1 MVPALI
7 GRLKNLLTSYIFSCI
22 YKYMVTQITKFE
34 SLDRKSP
41 IPLYYQL
48 KEILLEKIMSG
59 EIGKDGMFP
68 TEDVLCKEYGL
79 SRGTVRKAILELK
92 NEGFVISERGKGAF
106 LVKPKFEQSLLKFYS
121 IGREMRERNEDFRT
135 RVIIKEIIK
144 PTRGIQ
150 DTLGVAEDED
160 LNRIVRVRYLENEP
174 VIMESI
180 FIPLR
185 VCPKLLEEDVE
196 NVPVYD
202 ILENKYNLK
211 ILKVREILEPI
222 KLKRKEANIL
232 ESKAGDPAFL
242 IERVTYLIDNR
253 PIEVRKSI
261 IRGDRFKFTTEL
273 YR

>member
-1 MVPALI
+1 M
-7 GRLKNLLTSYIFSCI
+7 
-22 YKYMVTQITKFE
+22 TQRAGSK

-41 IPLYYQL
+41 VPLYYQL
-48 KEILLEKIMSG
+48 KEVLLEKIKNG
-59 EIGKDGMFP
+59 EIGRDGMFP
-68 TEDVLCKEYGL
+68 TEDILCKEYGL
-79 SRGTVRKAILELK
+79 SRGTVKKAILELK
-92 NEGFVISERGKGAF
+92 NEGFIISERGKGVF
-106 LVKPKFEQSLLKFYS
+106 LVKSKFEQSLLRFYS

-144 PTRGIQ
+144 STRGIQ

-160 LNRIVRVRYLENEP
+160 LNRIVRVRHLENEP

-180 FIPLR
+180 FIPVR
-185 VCPKLLEEDVE
+185 VCPELLEEDVE
-196 NVPVYD
+196 NVPIYD

-211 ILKVREILEPI
+211 ILKVRETLEPV
-222 KLKRKEANIL
+222 KLKREEAKIL

-242 IERVTYLIDNR
+242 IERVTYLTDDR

-273 YR
+273 DR